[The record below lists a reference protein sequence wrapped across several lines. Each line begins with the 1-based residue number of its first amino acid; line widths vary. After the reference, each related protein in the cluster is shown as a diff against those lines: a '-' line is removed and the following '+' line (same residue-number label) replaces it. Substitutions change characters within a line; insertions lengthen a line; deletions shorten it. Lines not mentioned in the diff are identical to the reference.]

1 MARYSAF
8 SIFRN
13 ALSGQLNWRRAW
25 RAAEP
30 KPAYDVI
37 AENHGIRNVAVIEK
51 GYVGGGNVG
60 RNTTVIRSNYLLDGN
75 TQFYEFSMKLW
86 EGMSQALNFN
96 VMFSQRGQLVT
107 AHSVDQLDSFSH
119 RANIMRLNGI
129 DADILDREDVRRL
142 TPYLDFSDTARFP
155 IHGAIFQGRAG
166 TARHRRRLGLR
177 ARRRCS
183 RRRYHPEL
191 RGHRLRP
198 RWRKNRRRRDV

>member
-13 ALSGQLNWRRAW
+13 ALSGQKNWQRAW

-37 AENHGIRNVAVIEK
+37 VIGGGGHGLATAFYLAENHGIRNVAVLEK
-51 GYVGGGNVG
+51 GYIGGGNVG

-107 AHSVDQLDSFSH
+107 AHSADQLDGFSH

-129 DADILDREDVRRL
+129 DADILDRDEVRRL
-142 TPYLDFSDTARFP
+142 VPYLDFSDTARFP

-166 TARHRRRLGLR
+166 TARHDAVAWG
-177 ARRRCS
+177 
-183 RRRYHPEL
+183 Y
-191 RGHRLRP
+191 
-198 RWRKNRRRRDV
+198 